1 MKTKLILAGVV
12 ILVVGATIGAWATYS
27 FAQNLI
33 MENLPIGTA
42 SLDEKDSF
50 IESAP
55 DLNPFQPKPLKIPSN
70 KAKNVI
76 LLIGDG
82 MSISQISAYRLLNG
96 GPNSRI
102 SVDKFPY
109 SGIVLTHSENGIVTD
124 SASSATAYSTGFK
137 TNNTYLGLDA
147 NKNVL
152 ENLTE
157 TLDQSG
163 YVSSLLATSEIT
175 HATPAAFVAHV
186 DLRWKTDEISSQM
199 VDSNVA
205 TFLGG
210 GRHFF
215 LPEEMGGKREDGRN
229 LLQEVSDSHVLLKTK
244 EDMINFDLK
253 TPGRIFGLFADE
265 HIRNIETP
273 DNHAFEPSL
282 TDMLQFSV
290 NRSDYF
296 IDNGC
301 TGFFIMAEGSQVD
314 WAGHV
319 NNIDYLNNEMKDLDS
334 AVEWALNYAMVND
347 DTLVVVTADHETGG
361 LLIEPAN
368 PVDYSGDKVK
378 FSFNTAVG
386 RGTHTG
392 VPVPVYAY
400 GPGAENFT
408 GTLDNTD
415 IYRAILAS
423 LETDSDLGSCI
434 K

>member
-1 MKTKLILAGVV
+1 MKTKLIIAGVA
-12 ILVVGATIGAWATYS
+12 ILVVGAAIGAWATYS

-42 SLDEKDSF
+42 SLDEKDF
-50 IESAP
+50 YIKAAP
-55 DLNPFQPKPLKIPSN
+55 DLNPLQPKKLKVPSN

-82 MSISQISAYRLLNG
+82 MSISQISAYRLING

-109 SGIVLTHSENGIVTD
+109 SGIVLTHSEDGIVTD

-157 TLDQSG
+157 TLDRSG

-215 LPEEMGGKREDGRN
+215 LPEEKGGKREDGRN

-244 EDMINFDLK
+244 EDMINFDPNK
-253 TPGRIFGLFADE
+253 PGRVFGLFADE

-273 DNHAFEPSL
+273 DNHIFEPSL
-282 TDMLQFSV
+282 ADMLEFSV

-301 TGFFIMAEGSQVD
+301 RGFFIMAEGSQVD

-334 AVEWALNYAMVND
+334 AVDWALNYAIENS

-368 PVDYSGDKVK
+368 PVDYKGDKVK

-415 IYRAILAS
+415 VYRAILAS
-423 LETDSDLGSCI
+423 LETDSSLGSCI
-434 K
+434 N